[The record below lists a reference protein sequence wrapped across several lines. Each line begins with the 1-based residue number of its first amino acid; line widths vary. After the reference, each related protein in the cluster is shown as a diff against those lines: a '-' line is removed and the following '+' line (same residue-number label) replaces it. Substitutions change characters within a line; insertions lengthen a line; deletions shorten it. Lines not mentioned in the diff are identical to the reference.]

1 MLWAGQLRNF
11 PIPGRAKR
19 FVPSPNAHNGCAPHP
34 TLYSVGTGDSLPEG
48 KAVVVL
54 SRPFMSVW
62 YLYVP
67 TGCVH
72 GQSDC
77 T

>member
-54 SRPFMSVW
+54 KHTVHVC
-62 YLYVP
+62 LVP
-67 TGCVH
+67 TKCVH
-72 GQSDC
+72 GQSDR